1 MTVDAVF
8 IEAFLLVLCRT
19 SAWLVALPLIGGR
32 GIAGFGGLAVAIS
45 LAMFLA
51 STIDVTALPS
61 TVPGLIVAALGET
74 AIGLALGWTVGLL
87 LHAFEAA
94 GTFIDLLGGFS
105 GAVLFNPMSGS
116 HGAVFARVNTAIAGV
131 LLFTTPAFAAI
142 VRGFSHSYDQV
153 PIGTLTTL
161 DQNAPLR
168 LASQTTGI
176 IDAGLRIAAP
186 VLGALFI
193 LEVGFALAS
202 RIVPQAHVE
211 FVGLPVRT
219 LVTLTTFGAALTL
232 FPSAMSYFADR
243 GVEFSQSLLG

>member
-1 MTVDAVF
+1 MTVDATFV
-8 IEAFLLVLCRT
+8 EAFLLVLCRT
-19 SAWLVALPLIGGR
+19 SAWLVALPLIGAK
-32 GIAGFGGLAVAIS
+32 GIASFGRLAVAVS

-51 STIDVTALPS
+51 STVDVTTIPT
-61 TVPGLIVAALGET
+61 TVPSLIVAAIGET

-87 LHAFEAA
+87 LHAFEAS
-94 GTFIDLLGGFS
+94 GTFMDVLGGFS
-105 GAVLFNPMSGS
+105 GAVLFNPLSGN

-131 LLFTTPAFAAI
+131 LLFSTPAFAAI
-142 VRGFSHSYDQV
+142 VRGFSQSYAQV
-153 PIGTLTTL
+153 PLGTLTTL
-161 DQNAPLR
+161 DQDAPMR
-168 LASQTTGI
+168 LASQMTGI

-202 RIVPQAHVE
+202 RVVPQAHVE

-219 LVTLTTFGAALTL
+219 LVTLSTFGAALTL

-243 GVEFSQSLLG
+243 GVQLSQTIFH

>member
-1 MTVDAVF
+1 MTVDAAY
-8 IEAFLLVLCRT
+8 IELFLLVLCRT
-19 SAWLVALPLIGGR
+19 SAWLIALPLIGARGVASFGR
-32 GIAGFGGLAVAIS
+32 LAVAVS
-45 LAMFLA
+45 LALFLA
-51 STIDVTALPS
+51 STLDATAVPA
-61 TVPGLIVAALGET
+61 TVPALMVAAVGET
-74 AIGLALGWTVGLL
+74 AIGFALGWTVGLL
-87 LHAFEAA
+87 LHAFEAS

-116 HGAVFARVNTAIAGV
+116 QGAVFARVNTAVAGV

-153 PIGTLTTL
+153 PVGTLTTI
-161 DQNAPLR
+161 DQGAPLR
-168 LASQTTGI
+168 IASQTTGI

-202 RIVPQAHVE
+202 RVVPQAHVE

-219 LVTLTTFGAALTL
+219 LVTLSTFGAALTW

-243 GVEFSQSLLG
+243 GVALSQSILG